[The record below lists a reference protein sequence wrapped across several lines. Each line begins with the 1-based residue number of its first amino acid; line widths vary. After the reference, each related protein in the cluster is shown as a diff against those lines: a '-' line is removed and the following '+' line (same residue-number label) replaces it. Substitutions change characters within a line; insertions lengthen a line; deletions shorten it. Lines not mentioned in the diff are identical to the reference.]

1 MVAVEEAENPIFA
14 EVKHHPSGKWG
25 GWICFHLSNWILGCK
40 VAVLWMKACVMGRQ
54 GVVRRSG
61 SPVSNCAPAS
71 AKTQGQGKETWG
83 VIIKKFLQRFL
94 TTI

>member
-61 SPVSNCAPAS
+61 SPENAGGKGPAFDS
-71 AKTQGQGKETWG
+71 GRGAMVQHIPTH
-83 VIIKKFLQRFL
+83 LA
-94 TTI
+94 